1 MKCIS
6 VKQPWANLIASGKKS
21 IETRNWNTN
30 YRGELLIAS
39 SKKPDVYPTGRIVA
53 LVTLIDCRDMRLE
66 DEDFACCQYR
76 DGLKAWVLDDIKP
89 VRSIPIKGQLGIYES
104 GINKENLIYK

>member
-6 VKQPWANLIASGKKS
+6 VKQPWANLISNGNKT
-21 IETRNWNTN
+21 IETRTWNTN

-39 SKKPDVYPTGRIVA
+39 SKKPDVYPAGCVVA
-53 LVTLIDCRDMRLE
+53 LATLIDCRDMELE

-76 DGLKAWVLDDIKP
+76 DGLKAWVLDNIRK
-89 VRSIPIKGQLGIYES
+89 VRPIPIKGQLGIYES
-104 GINKENLIYK
+104 GINKENLIFK